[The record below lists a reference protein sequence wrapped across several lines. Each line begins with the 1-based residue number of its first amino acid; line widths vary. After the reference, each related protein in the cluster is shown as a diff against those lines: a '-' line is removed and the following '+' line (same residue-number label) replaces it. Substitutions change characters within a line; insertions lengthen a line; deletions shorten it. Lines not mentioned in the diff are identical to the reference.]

1 MAKGWIS
8 LTTVNTA
15 PKSAETAAQRR
26 QRDRSFSNLIRN
38 TKSLSVEDLKKQSDE
53 LYAKQRAEED
63 KLLQAFAEKKV
74 KSKTAIKQA
83 LRIKKERAAAEKRAK
98 NSAKQNTNTVSDNAG
113 VDTGIT
119 ETTEKAV

>member
-1 MAKGWIS
+1 MAKGWTS
-8 LTTVNTA
+8 LITINTA

-26 QRDRSFSNLIRN
+26 QRDKSFSNLIRN

-98 NSAKQNTNTVSDNAG
+98 NSAKQNTNTVSDKAG
-113 VDTGIT
+113 VDTGIA
-119 ETTEKAV
+119 ETTEQAV